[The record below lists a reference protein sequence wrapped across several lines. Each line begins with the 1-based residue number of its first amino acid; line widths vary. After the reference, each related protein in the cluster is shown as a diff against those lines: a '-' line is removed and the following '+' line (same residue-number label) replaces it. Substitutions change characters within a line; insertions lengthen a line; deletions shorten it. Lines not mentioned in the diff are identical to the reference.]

1 MHLQNHNYIE
11 AGLTLKLHADLHD
24 WDLTTPV
31 DPLPNLNLPRQSAF
45 VRKETLYLLVIDFLG
60 SSIMDFGGDLFWLS
74 GAGKG
79 KAYENAIEI
88 CQEIATQHMEVTFN

>member
-60 SSIMDFGGDLFWLS
+60 SSIMDFGGDLF
-74 GAGKG
+74 
-79 KAYENAIEI
+79 
-88 CQEIATQHMEVTFN
+88 

>member
-31 DPLPNLNLPRQSAF
+31 DPLPDLHLPRQSAF

-60 SSIMDFGGDLFWLS
+60 SSITNSTWFVLTRGGRERE
-74 GAGKG
+74 GVRK
-79 KAYENAIEI
+79 
-88 CQEIATQHMEVTFN
+88 CH